1 MFTMASSKEDVP
13 REVTSATDT
22 TYYTRSRHKRK
33 RPDLAEKSLSQTSR
47 PPKRQQ
53 TDPTHQV
60 PHPQTAEAIPQ
71 YVGQQFPQQSSFSPA
86 LPTPHISVPQQPTSR
101 LRSRQAH
108 LNIPPGQEWQS
119 QHDLGQQN
127 RSVRQIP
134 EQSPKGSPIVEH
146 PMSDVN
152 IETGQKGTGH
162 TSSQDNTIQTVAT
175 AQGKNITQC

>member
-1 MFTMASSKEDVP
+1 MINASLIFFPSLQILTMASSNEDVP

-71 YVGQQFPQQSSFSPA
+71 YVGQQFPQQSSSSPA

-101 LRSRQAH
+101 
-108 LNIPPGQEWQS
+108 PPGQE
-119 QHDLGQQN
+119 HDLGQQN

-134 EQSPKGSPIVEH
+134 EQSSKGSPIVEH

-152 IETGQKGTGH
+152 IETGQKETGH
-162 TSSQDNTIQTVAT
+162 TSSQDNTLQTVAT
-175 AQGKNITQC
+175 AQGKNITRC